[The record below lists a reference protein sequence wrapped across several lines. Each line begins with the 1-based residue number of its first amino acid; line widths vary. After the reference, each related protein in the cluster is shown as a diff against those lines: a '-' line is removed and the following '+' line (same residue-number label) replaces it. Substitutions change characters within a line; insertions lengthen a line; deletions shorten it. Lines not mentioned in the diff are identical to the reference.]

1 MIGDNIDI
9 LKKVEDAVHLNNV
22 STLREVLRQYRLEE
36 EFVSDRLNALKKVIE
51 SLQALIIV
59 VDEEKGDK

>member
-1 MIGDNIDI
+1 MVGNDIDI

-22 STLREVLRQYRLEE
+22 STLREVLRQYRVEE
-36 EFVSDRLNALKKVIE
+36 EFVSARLNALKTVIA